1 MINKFRKNSFKLGV
15 WESGWN
21 IFSKQFIEF
30 LSIKRFSKITFKKF
44 NLNKI
49 LKRKRILSEPGH
61 YQRKKIKIN

>member
-30 LSIKRFSKITFKKF
+30 LSSKGFQRSLLKKF

-49 LKRKRILSEPGH
+49 LKKEKGS
-61 YQRKKIKIN
+61 YQNLDAINGKK